1 VFVLKTFIPLF
12 ALLMALQG
20 VSQAI
25 RALAVL
31 LPPGQR
37 DAAR

>member
-1 VFVLKTFIPLF
+1 LIPLF

-25 RALAVL
+25 RAADVL
-31 LPPGQR
+31 R
-37 DAAR
+37 MSDDRRE